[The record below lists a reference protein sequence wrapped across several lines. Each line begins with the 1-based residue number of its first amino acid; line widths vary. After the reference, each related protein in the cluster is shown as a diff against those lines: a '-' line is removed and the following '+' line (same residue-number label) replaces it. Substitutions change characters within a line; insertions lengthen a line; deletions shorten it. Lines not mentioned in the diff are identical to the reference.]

1 VGPRSPP
8 YAMYDHLPPHNP
20 HYLFNTM
27 NQPQRKHIRLPDYD
41 YSSAGAYFITIC
53 AKDKQHLFSEIT
65 LTETGVILPV
75 LTLIG
80 KIAEEQLKA
89 LTERYPHVSV
99 AHYII
104 MPDHIHMIL
113 HLQSRMDDMSPRADL
128 KTVLCAYKSLTTRMI
143 KKQYPQIDTVFQ
155 TSYFEHI
162 IRNRQDYEEKEYYIQ
177 NNAVKWY
184 YER

>member
-1 VGPRSPP
+1 
-8 YAMYDHLPPHNP
+8 
-20 HYLFNTM
+20 M

-65 LTETGVILPV
+65 LTEAGIVLPI

-99 AHYII
+99 AHYVI

-113 HLQSRMDDMSPRADL
+113 HFQSHVDDPAPRADL
-128 KTVLCAYKSLTTRMI
+128 KAILCAYKSLTTRAI
-143 KKQYPQIDTVFQ
+143 KQQYPQISAVFQ
-155 TSYFEHI
+155 TSFFEHV
-162 IRNRQDYEEKEYYIQ
+162 IRNRQDYEEKEQYIR
-177 NNAVKWY
+177 NNPAKWY